1 MENIVISLWKD
12 YGLSI
17 NLLLH
22 ISYVIKL
29 WHNDTKEVFY
39 QGLVQL
45 QKRCGFNYGDVG
57 KILVA
62 SGNLGGTFMAPWKE
76 WKTRHKHWLGCLCD
90 SFGSVPEGLCGFG
103 SQVFLLHGVIVL
115 PR

>member
-17 NLLLH
+17 NLLWH

-45 QKRCGFNYGDVG
+45 RKHCGFNYGDVG
-57 KILVA
+57 KNHVS
-62 SGNLGGTFMAPWKE
+62 SGNKGGEFMDHWKE
-76 WKTRHKHWLGCLCD
+76 WETYFEH
-90 SFGSVPEGLCGFG
+90 
-103 SQVFLLHGVIVL
+103 
-115 PR
+115 